1 MMNAYQP
8 PTARYPMNGLNSSF
22 QYVIDAATAAGKH
35 QIARTQAEAAAKAA
49 AQAEAAAKAAA
60 QAEAAAKA
68 AAETEQAQ
76 TDGKSNTTLYVVGGI
91 AALLL
96 LYYVMK

>member
-8 PTARYPMNGLNSSF
+8 PTALYPMNGLSSSF
-22 QYVIDAATAAGKH
+22 QYVVDAATAAGKEH
-35 QIARTQAEAAAKAA
+35 IART
-49 AQAEAAAKAAA
+49 QAEAAAKAAA

-76 TDGKSNTTLYVVGGI
+76 TNGKNNTMLYVVGGI
-91 AALLL
+91 AALLVV
-96 LYYVMK
+96 YYLMK